1 MQPMKYYIG
10 DDAHKKYSVFRSI
23 NEKGIVGS
31 PERVPHEKVLYKK
44 YLATL
49 PPCSPIAVE
58 SVGNWYW
65 MIEAMEQAGHQPILV
80 NPKKAKLLMGN
91 INKTDKL
98 DAKGLAM
105 LNLNGSLPAVWI
117 PPAELRDQ
125 RELSRM
131 RMSLVGVRTQFK
143 NRIHA
148 TFAKYAIAIDE
159 VSDIFGQ
166 KGRRLVEQSLKE
178 LPPETRQSVIEQL
191 RLLDQVSEQIE
202 KVERHIREIVSV
214 TPMMQL
220 IKTLPG
226 VGDILAI
233 VIALEIGDVNRF
245 ASAQHLAS
253 YSGTVPRINSSG
265 GKTHY
270 GRVKSDVNRYLKWT
284 FIEAANCI
292 ALQQHRNPERHVV
305 ELLQRIQKHKGYP
318 KAAVAVARHLAE
330 ATYCMLKHNEPYHEP
345 NFKGLVLSS
354 QGQARCSHE
363 L

>member
-1 MQPMKYYIG
+1 MKYYIG
-10 DDAHKKYSVFRSI
+10 DDAHKKYSLFVTLDERCKASSS
-23 NEKGIVGS
+23 EK
-31 PERVPHEKVLYKK
+31 VPHDKNVYRQ

-49 PPCSPIAVE
+49 PPGSPIAIE

-65 MIEAMEQAGHQPILV
+65 MIEAMEQAGHKPILV
-80 NPKKAKLLMGN
+80 NPGKAKKLMGSL
-91 INKTDKL
+91 NKTDKL
-98 DAKGLAM
+98 DARGLAM

-148 TFAKYAIAIDE
+148 TLAKYAISIDE

-166 KGRRLVEQSLKE
+166 KGRRLLQQALTG
-178 LPPETRQSVIEQL
+178 LPPETRQSVVEQL
-191 RLLDQVSEQIE
+191 RLLDQVSDQIE
-202 KVERHIREIVSV
+202 GVEKHIREIVKL

-233 VIALEIGDVNRF
+233 VIALEIGDVDRF

-265 GKTHY
+265 GKTFY
-270 GRVKSDVNRYLKWT
+270 GRVKPDVNRYLKWA
-284 FIEAANCI
+284 FIEAANCVN
-292 ALQQHRNPERHVV
+292 LQQHKMPRRHVV
-305 ELLQRIQKHKGYP
+305 ELLLRVQKHKGYP

-354 QGQARCSHE
+354 QG
-363 L
+363 

>member
-1 MQPMKYYIG
+1 MNYYTG
-10 DDAHKKYSVFRSI
+10 DDAHKKYSIFRTV

-31 PERVPHEKVLYKK
+31 PERVPHDKDLYRK

-49 PPCSPIAVE
+49 PPGSPIALE

-65 MIEAMEQAGHQPILV
+65 MVEAMELAGHQPILV

-131 RMSLVGVRTQFK
+131 RMSFVEVRTKYK
-143 NRIHA
+143 NRIQA
-148 TFAKYAIAIDE
+148 TLAKYAISLDE
-159 VSDIFGQ
+159 VSDLFGK
-166 KGRRLVEQSLKE
+166 KGRLLLEEAIQE
-178 LPPETRQSVIEQL
+178 LPPETRHSVEEQL
-191 RLLDQVSEQIE
+191 ILLDQVSGQIEQIE
-202 KVERHIREIVSV
+202 KHIREIVKV

-220 IKTLPG
+220 IKSLPG

-233 VIALEIGDVNRF
+233 VIALEIGTVERF
-245 ASAQHLAS
+245 ASAEHLAS
-253 YSGTVPRINSSG
+253 YSGTVPRVSSSG

-270 GRVKSDVNRYLKWT
+270 GQVRSDVNHYLKWA
-284 FIEAANCI
+284 FIEAASCI
-292 ALQQHRNPERHVV
+292 ALSQQRMEGRHVV
-305 ELLQRIQKHKGYP
+305 VLLKRIQKQKGYP
-318 KAAVAVARHLAE
+318 KAAVAVGRHLAE
-330 ATYCMLKHNEPYHEP
+330 ATYCMLKRNEPYHEP
-345 NFKGLVLSS
+345 NLKKTVLSS
-354 QGQARCSHE
+354 QG
-363 L
+363 

>member
-10 DDAHKKYSVFRSI
+10 DDAHKKYSVFRMV
-23 NEKGIVGS
+23 NEKGQVSS
-31 PERVPHEKVLYKK
+31 PERVEHDKTLYRK
-44 YLATL
+44 YLFTL
-49 PPCSPIAVE
+49 PSGSPIAIE

-80 NPKKAKLLMGN
+80 NPKKAKILMGN

-148 TFAKYAIAIDE
+148 TLAKYAITIDE

-166 KGRRLVEQSLKE
+166 KGRQLLQQSLEE
-178 LPPETRQSVIEQL
+178 LPLETRQSVIEQL
-191 RLLDQVSEQIE
+191 LLLDQVSGQIE
-202 KVERHIREIVSV
+202 RVEKHIREVVQV
-214 TPMMQL
+214 TTKMQL

-233 VIALEIGDVNRF
+233 VIALEIGDVGRF

-253 YSGTVPRINSSG
+253 YCGTVPRINSSG
-265 GKTHY
+265 GKTFY
-270 GRVKSDVNRYLKWT
+270 GRVKPDVNRYLKWA

-292 ALQQHRNPERHVV
+292 ALHQYRMTGRHTV

-330 ATYCMLKHNEPYHEP
+330 ATYCMLKHNEPYREP
-345 NFKGLVLSS
+345 NSFIEPGVS
-354 QGQARCSHE
+354 A
-363 L
+363 